1 MIRVWKGKKVL
12 FETELDLNK
21 AVLILIEETKV
32 SENNNEVD
40 PIILIIGN
48 SVYTYNTELQE
59 MYISKYSVSIE
70 NMLEKI
76 ADTLM
81 KIEEEIKK
89 EEGDE
94 WDYD

>member
-21 AVLILIEETKV
+21 ATLILIEETKIA
-32 SENNNEVD
+32 ENNNEPD
-40 PIILIIGN
+40 PIILVIGN
-48 SVYTYNTELQE
+48 SVYTYNTELQKICMSE
-59 MYISKYSVSIE
+59 YPIPIE
-70 NMLEKI
+70 NMLEKF
-76 ADTLM
+76 ADTWI

-89 EEGDE
+89 EEDDE